1 MQKHPRPYASGAAAD
16 GAQHKAAYQRI
27 GHACRAP
34 MLHGKQH
41 RLQCHGLSLAQRPGQ
56 LLDDAAEHQFFH
68 DGRSGTAVHKGP
80 HPGGFLRHLRQDR
93 RQSLARQQ
101 VSQRTAECGQQGPCF
116 FIPFHGP
123 ALPAASI
130 SVYLITSIG
139 CRASILRCDEAILAR
154 VYRKTIDFS
163 LPVLV

>member
-1 MQKHPRPYASGAAAD
+1 
-16 GAQHKAAYQRI
+16 
-27 GHACRAP
+27 

-41 RLQCHGLSLAQRPGQ
+41 RLQSHGLSLAQRPGQ
-56 LLDDAAEHQFFH
+56 LLDGAAEHPFFH

-139 CRASILRCDEAILAR
+139 RCASILRCDEAILAR
-154 VYRKTIDFS
+154 VYWKTIDFS